1 MSNFYY
7 NSGDLVKEWES
18 LSFSNNFIFTKLM
31 QNEEI
36 CRQTLELLLD
46 IKISRL
52 EYPTSEMSFKFTP
65 ESHGIRMDVYTA
77 DDNHYYDIE
86 IQTTNKKNLLKRA
99 RYYSSIID
107 ADVLKEGMDY
117 LELRENIIIFLCLE
131 DPFNKGL
138 PLYTFKTKCVEDST
152 LPDDETTKLFY
163 NIGNWKENPNPDVRN
178 FLEFIITN
186 NPKDEFTSKL
196 SAHVTM
202 TKKNADY
209 RRQFMMYSMYLRDC
223 IEDGIEQGIA
233 EAVDAAVEKAV
244 NEAVEKAV
252 NETVDKAV
260 NKAVKETK
268 YESKIEAAVIAVTKF
283 NIPPELAAK
292 EYNIPLDELLKH
304 L

>member
-1 MSNFYY
+1 M
-7 NSGDLVKEWES
+7 
-18 LSFSNNFIFTKLM
+18 
-31 QNEEI
+31 
-36 CRQTLELLLD
+36 
-46 IKISRL
+46 
-52 EYPTSEMSFKFTP
+52 
-65 ESHGIRMDVYTA
+65 
-77 DDNHYYDIE
+77 
-86 IQTTNKKNLLKRA
+86 
-99 RYYSSIID
+99 
-107 ADVLKEGMDY
+107 
-117 LELRENIIIFLCLE
+117 
-131 DPFNKGL
+131 
-138 PLYTFKTKCVEDST
+138 
-152 LPDDETTKLFY
+152 
-163 NIGNWKENPNPDVRN
+163 KENPNPGVRN

-244 NEAVEKAV
+244 NEAV
-252 NETVDKAV
+252 D
-260 NKAVKETK
+260 KAVKETK
-268 YESKIEAAVIAVTKF
+268 YESTIKDAVIAITKF

>member
-1 MSNFYY
+1 
-7 NSGDLVKEWES
+7 
-18 LSFSNNFIFTKLM
+18 
-31 QNEEI
+31 
-36 CRQTLELLLD
+36 
-46 IKISRL
+46 
-52 EYPTSEMSFKFTP
+52 
-65 ESHGIRMDVYTA
+65 
-77 DDNHYYDIE
+77 
-86 IQTTNKKNLLKRA
+86 
-99 RYYSSIID
+99 
-107 ADVLKEGMDY
+107 MDY

-163 NIGNWKENPNPDVRN
+163 NIGNWKENPNPGVRN

-244 NEAVEKAV
+244 NEAV
-252 NETVDKAV
+252 D
-260 NKAVKETK
+260 KAVKETK
-268 YESKIEAAVIAVTKF
+268 YESTIKAAVIAVTKF